1 MVVFRM
7 RVLPRLFSLQK
18 LFSLSFDVNFEA
30 NSADVDALNPFL
42 SLVVVAT
49 GTFAQIRAKALHQI
63 HSVLL
68 YLIHPDA
75 LS

>member
-18 LFSLSFDVNFEA
+18 LFSLNIDINFEA

-42 SLVVVAT
+42 SLVVAT
-49 GTFAQIRAKALHQI
+49 GTFAQIRA
-63 HSVLL
+63 
-68 YLIHPDA
+68 
-75 LS
+75 